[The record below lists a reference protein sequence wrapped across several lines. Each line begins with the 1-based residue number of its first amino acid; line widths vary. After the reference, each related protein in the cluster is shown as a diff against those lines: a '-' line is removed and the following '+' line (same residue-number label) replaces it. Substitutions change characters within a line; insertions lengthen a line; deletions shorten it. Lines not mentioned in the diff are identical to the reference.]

1 MNSLEYLHEKLT
13 AGRARVQYEIT
24 QHPKL
29 AVQLQAPLP
38 QALQAALQS
47 HKDALVL
54 DQENA
59 DVLFNTGQVLTSLA
73 EIVSDIKH
81 PSDQQLTQA
90 VQCLQEA
97 LELFQ
102 RCFAVQELRFTE
114 MQEEIKQMESG
125 GMQVPDVQQQQ
136 QQQQPETQP
145 DVNDDAAEDTPEQWA
160 AVVEPVTKETLV
172 DTAVA
177 QLEALTTLCNLLT
190 FKPGDGL
197 PWVEEY
203 SSDLAQNRMP
213 TYVEGSSR
221 EYEATLARAK
231 FICALTEVIY
241 RSGRVEIE
249 TYHQEITRAFSPEL
263 ILSADPEGLCSKADA
278 HMSFNTAVADLPPT
292 HDQEAFKK
300 SLVLRWKS
308 LSTALD
314 ALTAASKLPNADNLP
329 KIHIARGDVELNRWR
344 LGSAPWEYAMAQQNG
359 SLLLRNAQTYYR
371 GAAALARRDGAVEE
385 TRDGTCKEAFA
396 AGLEGQ
402 KDKLMQLRR
411 AAPKELLA
419 VAEDMVDDGLAS
431 PIELEALLSS

>member
-1 MNSLEYLHEKLT
+1 MQ
-13 AGRARVQYEIT
+13 V
-24 QHPKL
+24 
-29 AVQLQAPLP
+29 PLL

-47 HKDALVL
+47 HKDALTL

-90 VQCLQEA
+90 AQCLQEA

-114 MQEEIKQMESG
+114 MQEEIKHMESG
-125 GMQVPDVQQQQ
+125 SMQIPDVQQQQ
-136 QQQQPETQP
+136 QSEPEPQL
-145 DVNDDAAEDTPEQWA
+145 DANDDAAAEDTPEQWA
-160 AVVEPVTKETLV
+160 AVVEPVTKDTLV

-190 FKPGDGL
+190 FNPGDGL
-197 PWVEEY
+197 AWVEEY
-203 SSDLAQNRMP
+203 SSDLVQNRMP
-213 TYVEGSSR
+213 VYVEGSSR
-221 EYEATLARAK
+221 EYEATVARAK

-241 RSGRVEIE
+241 RSGRVEVE
-249 TYHQEITRAFSPEL
+249 TYHQEIIRAYGPEL
-263 ILSADPEGLCSKADA
+263 NLSADPEGLCSKADA
-278 HMSFNTAVADLPPT
+278 HMSFNIAAADLPPT
-292 HDQEAFKK
+292 HDSEAIKK

-314 ALTAASKLPNADNLP
+314 ALTAASKLPDADNLP

-371 GAAALARRDGAVEE
+371 GAAALARRDGAAEE
-385 TRDGTCKEAFA
+385 RRDGTCKEAFA

-431 PIELEALLSS
+431 PMELEALLSS